1 MAEERLQR
9 RLAAIPAADVAVY
22 TRLMPD
28 DEDVGS
34 RRQHRVLPLPL
45 LTRPM
50 DAHKSPMGPAD
61 GAPAGA
67 GR

>member
-9 RLAAIPAADVAVY
+9 RLAAILAANVAGY
-22 TRLMPD
+22 TRLISD
-28 DEDVGS
+28 DENVGS
-34 RRQHRVLPLPL
+34 RRQHRFLPLPL

-50 DAHKSPMGPAD
+50 DPHKSPMGPAD
-61 GAPAGA
+61 GSPAGA